1 MKLSNKKVI
10 YLICSLLTMVL
21 ILSGCW
27 DIKDINHRLLPVSIG
42 VKKVDDQY
50 LVILN
55 IPEPID
61 GSMETKIV
69 SAKAE
74 TVSKAVDT
82 ISRNMESDVYLLH
95 VKLIF
100 IEKETAEDGIND
112 IIAGFMRSR
121 DVSPKALVAICDED
135 LQEFFNNIKI
145 NAEKKGLSTYNYF
158 EKNAGW
164 NPDIALTRVWEVF
177 RGIHS
182 YTHDVAIPL
191 IRSGKDTTMDQIGS
205 AILKRGKMVEQ
216 ISSNETLLYNVFK
229 GESGNGKMEVMEH
242 ATVMLLGSKT
252 DNIGRLVNND
262 AHMES
267 LIKMRVVI
275 LETKGEP
282 SLNLIKE
289 EINTLI
295 SERYNKLF
303 TKLQENE
310 ADVFGMGQF
319 FRNQIPRDELK
330 NWRSD
335 YFKNMKININ
345 VKIDIQNEGYLKTT

>member
-145 NAEKKGLSTYNYF
+145 NAEKKGSALITIS
-158 EKNAGW
+158 KKMQAG
-164 NPDIALTRVWEVF
+164 ILTL
-177 RGIHS
+177 
-182 YTHDVAIPL
+182 P
-191 IRSGKDTTMDQIGS
+191 
-205 AILKRGKMVEQ
+205 
-216 ISSNETLLYNVFK
+216 
-229 GESGNGKMEVMEH
+229 
-242 ATVMLLGSKT
+242 
-252 DNIGRLVNND
+252 
-262 AHMES
+262 
-267 LIKMRVVI
+267 
-275 LETKGEP
+275 
-282 SLNLIKE
+282 
-289 EINTLI
+289 
-295 SERYNKLF
+295 
-303 TKLQENE
+303 LQEFGRSSE
-310 ADVFGMGQF
+310 AYILIHMMW
-319 FRNQIPRDELK
+319 L
-330 NWRSD
+330 
-335 YFKNMKININ
+335 
-345 VKIDIQNEGYLKTT
+345 YL